1 MRTEGG
7 PGAIIEEEGPSA
19 FPPALASQVAIGTGL
34 DYDGRMTPAKDI
46 ATPRLDKVRRTRAP
60 ARTQSERREA
70 TIQVILDEAETL
82 FAYHGRD
89 GVTIKAIA
97 SAAGVTPALINYY
110 FDGLENIFEAVW
122 SRRASILNPIRI
134 QVLNDYELVNA
145 GKLEAAGAIDAFL
158 KPIFDHVFSLGDGWS
173 NFMSL
178 IGMTN
183 TTRFC
188 GAFYMDKHFDDV
200 VQRFLEI
207 MRQIGNVPDEE
218 LFWFTH
224 HLLGSLT
231 FSMAQTGRI
240 NRISKGKC
248 SSADYE
254 NVLRSSVQLFSSAY
268 AALAVKYGNDSPSHS
283 MINNTIK

>member
-1 MRTEGG
+1 MRDEGDANAVING
-7 PGAIIEEEGPSA
+7 EDSHVWTS
-19 FPPALASQVAIGTGL
+19 ALASPVAMGKRLEYAG
-34 DYDGRMTPAKDI
+34 DMTPAKDI
-46 ATPRLDKVRRTRAP
+46 AAPRPNKVRRTRAP

-122 SRRASILNPIRI
+122 SRRASVLNPIRI
-134 QVLNDYELVNA
+134 QVLNEYEAMNA
-145 GKLEAAGAIDAFL
+145 DKLEAAGAIDAFL
-158 KPIFDHVFSLGDGWS
+158 RPIFDHVFSLGDGWS

-207 MRQIGNVPDEE
+207 MRKIGKVPDDE

-248 SSADYE
+248 SSADYDS
-254 NVLRSSVQLFSSAY
+254 VLRSSVELFSSAY
-268 AALAVKYGNDSPSHS
+268 TALMVKYDKTGEL
-283 MINNTIK
+283 

>member
-1 MRTEGG
+1 MWDEGG
-7 PGAIIEEEGPSA
+7 PKAVTDGQIIQA
-19 FPPALASQVAIGTGL
+19 RKRAPASPVAMARRL
-34 DYDGRMTPAKDI
+34 EYAVDMTPAKDI
-46 ATPRLDKVRRTRAP
+46 AAPRPSKAPRTRAP

-97 SAAGVTPALINYY
+97 AAAGITPALINYY

-134 QVLNDYELVNA
+134 QVLNEYEALNA
-145 GKLEAAGAIDAFL
+145 DNLEADKAIDAFL
-158 KPIFDHVFSLGDGWS
+158 RPIFDHVFSRGDGWS

-207 MRQIGNVPDEE
+207 MRKIGNVPDEE

-240 NRISKGKC
+240 NRISKGTC
-248 SSADYE
+248 SSGDYD
-254 NVLRSSVQLFSSAY
+254 NVLRSSVELFSSAFT
-268 AALAVKYGNDSPSHS
+268 ALIVKYDKKS
-283 MINNTIK
+283 

>member
-1 MRTEGG
+1 MRTETG
-7 PGAIIEEEGPSA
+7 PHAATEKELPSSL
-19 FPPALASQVAIGTGL
+19 PPLPGSPVAIATRL
-34 DYDGRMTPAKDI
+34 DYEARMTPAKDI
-46 ATPRLDKVRRTRAP
+46 AVPNSNKVRRPRAP

-97 SAAGVTPALINYY
+97 AAAGVTPALINYY

-134 QVLNDYELVNA
+134 QVLNDYESLNS

-158 KPIFDHVFSLGDGWS
+158 RPIFDHVFTLGDGWS

-218 LFWFTH
+218 LFWFAH

-240 NRISKGKC
+240 DRISKGKC
-248 SSADYE
+248 SSADYD

-268 AALAVKYGNDSPSHS
+268 AALVAKYASSE
-283 MINNTIK
+283 TA

>member
-1 MRTEGG
+1 MRDEGG
-7 PGAIIEEEGPSA
+7 VDAAINGQVSQAWTPT
-19 FPPALASQVAIGTGL
+19 LASPVAIADGL
-34 DYDGRMTPAKDI
+34 EYVGKMTPAKDI
-46 ATPRLDKVRRTRAP
+46 ATPRPNKARRTRAP
-60 ARTQSERREA
+60 ARTQTERREA
-70 TIQVILDEAETL
+70 TIEVILDEAETL

-122 SRRASILNPIRI
+122 SRRASVLNPIRI
-134 QVLNDYELVNA
+134 RVLNEYEATNA

-158 KPIFDHVFSLGDGWS
+158 RPIFDHVFTLGDGWS

-207 MRQIGNVPDEE
+207 MRRIGNVPDDE

-240 NRISKGKC
+240 DRISKGKC

-268 AALAVKYGNDSPSHS
+268 IALKNKYEVSEVK
-283 MINNTIK
+283 

>member
-1 MRTEGG
+1 MRTETG
-7 PGAIIEEEGPSA
+7 PHAATEKELPSSL
-19 FPPALASQVAIGTGL
+19 PPLPGSPVAIATRL
-34 DYDGRMTPAKDI
+34 DYEARMTPAKDI
-46 ATPRLDKVRRTRAP
+46 AVPNSNKVRRPRAP

-97 SAAGVTPALINYY
+97 AAAGVTPALINYY

-134 QVLNDYELVNA
+134 QVLNDYESLNS

-158 KPIFDHVFSLGDGWS
+158 RPIFDHVFTLGDGWS

-218 LFWFTH
+218 LFWFAH

-240 NRISKGKC
+240 DRISKGKC
-248 SSADYE
+248 SSADYD
-254 NVLRSSVQLFSSAY
+254 NVLRSSVQLFSNAY
-268 AALAVKYGNDSPSHS
+268 AALVAKYASSE
-283 MINNTIK
+283 TA

>member
-1 MRTEGG
+1 MRTESG
-7 PGAIIEEEGPSA
+7 PHVATEEEVPSA
-19 FPPALASQVAIGTGL
+19 WLPSPGSRVAMATRV
-34 DYDGRMTPAKDI
+34 DYDAPMTPAKDI
-46 ATPRLDKVRRTRAP
+46 AAPPSNKPRRNRAP

-134 QVLNDYELVNA
+134 QVLNDYESLNS

-158 KPIFDHVFSLGDGWS
+158 RPIFDHVFSLGDGWS

-218 LFWFTH
+218 LFWFAH

-240 NRISKGKC
+240 NRISRGKC
-248 SSADYE
+248 SSADYD
-254 NVLRSSVQLFSSAY
+254 NVLRSSVELFASAFT
-268 AALAVKYGNDSPSHS
+268 AMMVKHGGE
-283 MINNTIK
+283 KQR

>member
-1 MRTEGG
+1 MRTESGS
-7 PGAIIEEEGPSA
+7 GATSEEEAPSTW
-19 FPPALASQVAIGTGL
+19 LAARASRVAIATRL

-46 ATPRLDKVRRTRAP
+46 ATPLPNKVRRPRTP
-60 ARTQSERREA
+60 VRTQAERREA

-134 QVLNDYELVNA
+134 QVLNDYESTNS
-145 GKLEAAGAIDAFL
+145 GNLEAAGAIDAFL
-158 KPIFDHVFSLGDGWS
+158 RPIFDHVFSLGEGWS

-218 LFWFTH
+218 LFWFAH

-248 SSADYE
+248 SSADYD

-268 AALAVKYGNDSPSHS
+268 AALVAKYDKPE
-283 MINNTIK
+283 MPPI